1 MANVAIRSDEWT
13 VMPITSGTVQNISTN
28 KIEISSEQTDGTGL
42 VLESGELYGWD
53 GKTIYA
59 RVITPTTGAAV
70 RVVDFKKS
78 AGGGG
83 GSYVLPIASAAEL
96 GGIKV
101 GNNLTIDANGVL
113 SGTAVSGGQ
122 NYSTTE
128 QLVGTWI
135 DGKPLYQKTYSG
147 TIPMGADSGSTNI
160 FADSAT
166 ISIIESGFVISGY
179 IIQNTDFYMINSIG
193 FESMRQNV
201 IFISKNNNSIRG
213 RVTVEYVGC
222 PIVVTIQYTK
232 TTD

>member
-13 VMPITSGTVQNISTN
+13 VLPITSGTVQNISTN

-83 GSYVLPIASAAEL
+83 GSYVLPTASAAEL

-135 DGKPLYQKTYSG
+135 DGKPLYQKTFQATTPSTSSDTPIISYGNDKDIKNFFGYVDDNGGRVSLNYHYSSDN
-147 TIPMGADSGSTNI
+147 TIVTWCST
-160 FADSAT
+160 
-166 ISIIESGFVISGY
+166 GY
-179 IIQNTDFYMINSIG
+179 VR
-193 FESMRQNV
+193 MRQVLYPNMTV
-201 IFISKNNNSIRG
+201 Y
-213 RVTVEYVGC
+213 VTL
-222 PIVVTIQYTK
+222 QYTK